1 PFDQRPYF
9 RIFLD
14 LVEEMNKP
22 DRQLDNT
29 NLQVLAAFTSA
40 FHALQ
45 PAVCPGFAFSWL
57 ELVSHRS
64 FMPKLLLVKQNKGW
78 SYMHRLLI
86 DLLIFMEPHLR
97 RCVRFG
103 WGCFFLSL
111 ASTAPSVRLL
121 YQGMLRTLLVLLHD
135 FPEFLSDYHLS
146 FCDVI
151 PAACIQ
157 LRNLILA
164 AFPRSMRL
172 PDPFTPNL
180 KVDLLP
186 EIALPPR
193 ILSNYV
199 AALSHNNIK
208 QDLDKFL
215 QTRHQPANFL
225 TELPAKLRLSVQEV
239 RACGRA
245 F

>member
-1 PFDQRPYF
+1 
-9 RIFLD
+9 L
-14 LVEEMNKP
+14 K
-22 DRQLDNT
+22 
-29 NLQVLAAFTSA
+29 VLAAFTSA

-103 WGCFFLSL
+103 V
-111 ASTAPSVRLL
+111 SVRLL

-225 TELPAKLRLSVQEV
+225 TELPAKLRLSAQEV

-245 F
+245 FFSP